1 MSGKFICG
9 VKFDIIRTVK
19 NNENTLYYWK
29 YQVLLQC
36 NKMALNCGAFLHHM
50 AEKDPAAIRL
60 QGFFLLKNCK
70 FSEMA
75 QDT

>member
-29 YQVLLQC
+29 Y
-36 NKMALNCGAFLHHM
+36 
-50 AEKDPAAIRL
+50 
-60 QGFFLLKNCK
+60 
-70 FSEMA
+70 
-75 QDT
+75 